1 MKDSSIKQVDRKNR
15 IPGLADFEVGKNSE
29 EGEQFLDNLA
39 NAIIIVAE
47 ELAKAEL
54 YGNMDIHGNKAK

>member
-1 MKDSSIKQVDRKNR
+1 MKDLSIKKVDRKNR
-15 IPGLADFEVGKNSE
+15 VPSLVDLDLDKNGNESDK
-29 EGEQFLDNLA
+29 FIDNLA